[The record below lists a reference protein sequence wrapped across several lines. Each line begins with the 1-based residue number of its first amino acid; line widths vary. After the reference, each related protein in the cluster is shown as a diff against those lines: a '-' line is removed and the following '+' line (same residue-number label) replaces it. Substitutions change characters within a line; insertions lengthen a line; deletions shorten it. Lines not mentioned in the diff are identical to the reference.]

1 VEGAIFGEKCLVEIT
16 KSKKDYAIARIVK
29 ILEASPYRVTP
40 ACAYERCGGCN
51 LSHMSYEGQLIFK
64 REKVIDSLRRIGHID
79 AQVYDTLG
87 MERPYRYRNKP
98 SILSAW

>member
-40 ACAYERCGGCN
+40 VCAYERCGGCN
-51 LSHMSYEGQLIFK
+51 LSHMSYEGQLMFK
-64 REKVIDSLRRIGHID
+64 REKVIDSLKRIGHID
-79 AQVYDTLG
+79 AQGL
-87 MERPYRYRNKP
+87 
-98 SILSAW
+98 